1 VRRTTKT
8 TSSQKLRRDATG
20 VRVSTRWVALAC
32 GLVVVGLAPLLASGC
47 GIGSE
52 RKDPYEIKA
61 QKIAQE
67 KTELMRDLQQVRAE
81 NEQLAEQIKAMS
93 VFPEDKTINPYEIE
107 RIKISRYT
115 NFYDK
120 NDDGKREKL
129 IVYVQPI
136 DADGDAVKAAGT
148 MDVQLW
154 NLNNLNGQAM
164 LAEWQI
170 DPNELRH
177 LWYDTLVSANYRL
190 TFDAPKELDVL
201 AEPLTVKVTFTDYL
215 TGEIFRDQYAID
227 PRLEQ

>member
-1 VRRTTKT
+1 M
-8 TSSQKLRRDATG
+8 G

>member
-1 VRRTTKT
+1 M
-8 TSSQKLRRDATG
+8 G
-20 VRVSTRWVALAC
+20 VRASRRWGTLAC
-32 GLVVVGLAPLLASGC
+32 GLVVVGLAPLLVIGC

-52 RKDPYEIKA
+52 RKDPLEIKA
-61 QKIAQE
+61 QQIAQE
-67 KTELMRDLQQVRAE
+67 KSELMRELQQTRAE
-81 NEQLAEQIKAMS
+81 NEQLAEQIKALS
-93 VFPEDKTINPYEIE
+93 PFPEDKVMNPYEIE
-107 RIKISRYT
+107 RIKITRYT

-129 IVYVQPI
+129 IVYIQPI
-136 DADGDAVKAAGT
+136 DAEGDAIKAAGT

-164 LAEWQI
+164 LSQWQI
-170 DPNELRH
+170 DPNDLRQ

-190 TFDAPKELDVL
+190 TFDAPEQLDVL

-227 PRLEQ
+227 PRIDQ